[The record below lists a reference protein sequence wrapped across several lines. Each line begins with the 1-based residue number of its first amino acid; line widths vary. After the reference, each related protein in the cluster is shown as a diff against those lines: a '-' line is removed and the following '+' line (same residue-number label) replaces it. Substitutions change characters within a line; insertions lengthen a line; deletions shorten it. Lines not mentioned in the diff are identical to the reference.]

1 MNPGFDLRLK
11 SMRRAL
17 TTVILPALDSG
28 NQLAQEQA
36 ALMIAHLDMMATQ
49 WSRTDAYAR
58 LCLDDALT
66 LVGQLDAS
74 GGPATQDAM
83 DTLRASVGDIHD
95 GPEAAYHRISGGL
108 EALVRAVDVDGDAD
122 FRRRLHRALLL
133 YGNRQAGRDRS
144 WFAAC
149 GFDVNAAELP
159 SIDEL
164 IGREAH
170 AGHG

>member
-17 TTVILPALDSG
+17 TTVILPALDAG
-28 NQLAQEQA
+28 NQLAQEQG
-36 ALMIAHLDMMATQ
+36 ALMIAHLDMMASQ

-58 LCLDDALT
+58 LCLDDVLT
-66 LVGQLDAS
+66 LVGQLDAA
-74 GGPATQDAM
+74 GGDVTRAAM
-83 DTLRASVGDIHD
+83 DALLATAGEAHD
-95 GPEAAYHRISGGL
+95 DPEAAYNRISGGL

-122 FRRRLHRALLL
+122 FRRKLHHALLL
-133 YGNRQAGRDRS
+133 YGNRQATRDRA

-159 SIDEL
+159 SIDEM
-164 IGREAH
+164 IGRGAH
-170 AGHG
+170 SGHG